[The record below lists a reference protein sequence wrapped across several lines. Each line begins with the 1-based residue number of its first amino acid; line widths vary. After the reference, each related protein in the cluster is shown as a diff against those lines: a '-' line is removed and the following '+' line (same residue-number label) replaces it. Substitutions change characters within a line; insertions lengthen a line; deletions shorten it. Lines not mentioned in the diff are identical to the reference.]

1 MRIVIDAR
9 LYGLEN
15 AGLGRYTMNLVQELA
30 KLDKENEYVVL
41 LRKKYFNE
49 LKLPRNWQKI
59 EADFRHYSLTEQ
71 LKLPKMIKNIKPD
84 LVHFPHFNIPLF
96 FRGKYVVTI
105 HDIVMHRNWGRQATT
120 LPLSVYLIKRLV
132 YRVVFDNAVK
142 KAVIIIVPTNF
153 VKEELINFYG
163 LSSDKVIVTYE
174 GVNL

>member
-96 FRGKYVVTI
+96 FRGKYV
-105 HDIVMHRNWGRQATT
+105 
-120 LPLSVYLIKRLV
+120 
-132 YRVVFDNAVK
+132 
-142 KAVIIIVPTNF
+142 
-153 VKEELINFYG
+153 
-163 LSSDKVIVTYE
+163 
-174 GVNL
+174 